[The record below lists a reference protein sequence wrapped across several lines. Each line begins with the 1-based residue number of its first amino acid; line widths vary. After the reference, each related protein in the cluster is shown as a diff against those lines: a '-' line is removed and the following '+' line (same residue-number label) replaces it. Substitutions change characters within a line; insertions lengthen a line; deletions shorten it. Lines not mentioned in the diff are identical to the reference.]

1 MLSIQMSVMSGTAA
15 AREAPP
21 RRRRSA
27 RRSAGDLGAGIAA
40 VLISVTIGVA
50 VQISL
55 PAAVALVVL
64 IVAATVVAREGW
76 MGIPL
81 VLVVALP
88 WTVIFGTVEPKLAE
102 TFTAGA
108 AVVALLV
115 VAKPRLDGS
124 TASRRLR
131 WGMVLFYVP
140 VLIGLARAPGS
151 AQFIEAAKYFVFPF
165 TVLAVTAATERPAV
179 ARLGRAA
186 LISGA
191 IAVLTNLLLG
201 AAGLNHSYY
210 QAGDIQGLG
219 GQHDLA
225 LLAGA
230 VTAAALS
237 MRPTVTWLGTSAIGT
252 VATVATGVRSTLPG
266 LFLAVLVRMFRQ
278 GVRLRNILLVCLL
291 VAAVAASGV
300 ADVVAARFAYQQRT
314 GQFSSFASLGS
325 GRGGIWTTAVQ
336 GWWTASP
343 ADWVIGTGL
352 RSVNSIERRATG
364 NTVVGQSDVI
374 QAGVE
379 LGLLGL
385 AGLILIWWTLIARAR
400 SKLPLLVLLPFSL
413 FNGALEYGAPLVVTL
428 LLTLTA
434 EPARPSSAA
443 QTRPLPASAAR
454 DPESVTA

>member
-1 MLSIQMSVMSGTAA
+1 MSVMSGTAA
-15 AREAPP
+15 GGEAPP
-21 RRRRSA
+21 RRRWSA
-27 RRSAGDLGAGIAA
+27 RHFAGDLTAGIAS
-40 VLISVTIGVA
+40 VVFSVTIGAATHV
-50 VQISL
+50 SL
-55 PAAVALVVL
+55 PAAVGLVAV
-64 IVAATVVAREGW
+64 IVAATAVAREGW

-88 WTVIFGTVEPKLAE
+88 WTVVFGTVEPKLAE

-115 VAKPRLDGS
+115 VAAPRFDGS

-131 WGMVLFYVP
+131 WGMVLFYAP
-140 VLIGLARAPGS
+140 VLISLARAPGS

-165 TVLAVTAATERPAV
+165 TVFAVTAATNRPAV
-179 ARLGRAA
+179 ARLGHAA

-191 IAVLTNLLLG
+191 IAVAANLLLG
-201 AAGLNHSYY
+201 AAGLNHTYY
-210 QAGDIQGLG
+210 RAGDIQGLG

-237 MRPTVTWLGTSAIGT
+237 MPTTVTWMGTSAIGT
-252 VATVATGVRSTLPG
+252 IATIATGVRSTLPG
-266 LFLAVLVRMFRQ
+266 LFLAVLVKMFGH
-278 GVRLRNILLVCLL
+278 GVRLRNILLVCVL
-291 VAAVAASGV
+291 VGAVAASGV
-300 ADVVAARFAYQQRT
+300 ADVFAARFAYQERT

-325 GRGGIWTTAVQ
+325 GRGGIWTTAVH

-343 ADWVIGTGL
+343 VDWVIGTGL

-379 LGLLGL
+379 LGLVGL

-428 LLTLTA
+428 LLTLAT
-434 EPARPSSAA
+434 ESARPSTAEE
-443 QTRPLPASAAR
+443 TELPSTSPAR
-454 DPESVTA
+454 DPESVAAA

>member
-1 MLSIQMSVMSGTAA
+1 MSVMSGTAA
-15 AREAPP
+15 GREAPP
-21 RRRRSA
+21 RRRGPA
-27 RRSAGDLGAGIAA
+27 RHFAGDLAAGIAS
-40 VLISVTIGVA
+40 VLVSVTIGA
-50 VQISL
+50 AAHISL
-55 PAAVALVVL
+55 PAAVGLVAV
-64 IVAATVVAREGW
+64 IVAATAVARGGW
-76 MGIPL
+76 MGIPM

-88 WTVIFGTVEPKLAE
+88 WTVVFGTVEPKLAE
-102 TFTAGA
+102 TFMAGA

-115 VAKPRLDGS
+115 VAAPRFDRS

-131 WGMVLFYVP
+131 WGMVLFYAP

-165 TVLAVTAATERPAV
+165 TVLAVTAATNRPAV
-179 ARLGRAA
+179 ARLGHAA

-191 IAVLTNLLLG
+191 IAVATNLLLG
-201 AAGLNHSYY
+201 TAGLNHSYY
-210 QAGDIQGLG
+210 KAGDIQGLG

-237 MRPTVTWLGTSAIGT
+237 MPTTITWMGTSAIGT
-252 VATVATGVRSTLPG
+252 IATIATGVRSTLPG
-266 LFLAVLVRMFRQ
+266 LFLALLVKMFGHGVRM
-278 GVRLRNILLVCLL
+278 RNILLVCLL
-291 VAAVAASGV
+291 VGAVAASGV
-300 ADVVAARFAYQQRT
+300 ADVFAARFAYQERT

-325 GRGGIWTTAVQ
+325 GRGGIWTTAVH

-343 ADWVIGTGL
+343 VDWVIGTGL

-364 NTVVGQSDVI
+364 NTVVGQSDAI

-379 LGLLGL
+379 LGLVGL

-434 EPARPSSAA
+434 EPARRSSAEA
-443 QTRPLPASAAR
+443 TRPVPPSPAR
-454 DPESVTA
+454 DPDSVAA

>member
-1 MLSIQMSVMSGTAA
+1 MSVMSGTAA
-15 AREAPP
+15 GREAPS
-21 RRRRSA
+21 RRRWSA
-27 RRSAGDLGAGIAA
+27 QRSAGDLNAGVASMLVSIAIGAA
-40 VLISVTIGVA
+40 VH
-50 VQISL
+50 ISL
-55 PAAVALVVL
+55 PAAVALVAL
-64 IVAATVVAREGW
+64 IVAGTAVTRVGW

-81 VLVVALP
+81 LLVVALP
-88 WTVIFGTVEPKLAE
+88 WTVVFGTVEPKLAE

-115 VAKPRLDGS
+115 VAAPRLDCS
-124 TASRRLR
+124 IASRRLR
-131 WGMVLFYVP
+131 WGMVLFYAP

-151 AQFIEAAKYFVFPF
+151 AQFIEAAKYFIFPF
-165 TVLAVTAATERPAV
+165 TVLAVTEATNRPAL

-191 IAVLTNLLLG
+191 IAVVTNLLLG
-201 AAGLNHSYY
+201 VAGLNHSYY
-210 QAGDIQGLG
+210 KAGDIQGLG

-237 MRPTVTWLGTSAIGT
+237 MRTTVTWVGTSVIGT
-252 VATVATGVRSTLPG
+252 IATVATGVRSTLPG
-266 LFLAVLVRMFRQ
+266 LFLVVLVRMLGR
-278 GVRLRNILLVCLL
+278 GVRLRNILLVCVL
-291 VAAVAASGV
+291 VGAVAASGV
-300 ADVVAARFAYQQRT
+300 VDVFAARFAYQQRT

-325 GRGGIWTTAVQ
+325 GRGGIWTTAIH

-343 ADWVIGTGL
+343 VDWVIGTGL

-364 NTVVGQSDVI
+364 NTAVGQSDVI

-434 EPARPSSAA
+434 ESARPSSAEET
-443 QTRPLPASAAR
+443 QPLPTSPAR
-454 DPESVTA
+454 DPESVAA

>member
-1 MLSIQMSVMSGTAA
+1 MSVMSGTAA
-15 AREAPP
+15 GREAPP
-21 RRRRSA
+21 RRRWSA
-27 RRSAGDLGAGIAA
+27 RRFAGGLTAGIASA
-40 VLISVTIGVA
+40 LVSVTIGA
-50 VQISL
+50 AAHISL
-55 PAAVALVVL
+55 PAAVGLVAV
-64 IVAATVVAREGW
+64 IVAATAVARSGW
-76 MGIPL
+76 AGIPL
-81 VLVVALP
+81 VLVVVLP
-88 WTVIFGTVEPKLAE
+88 WTVVFGTVEPKLAE

-115 VAKPRLDGS
+115 VAAPRFDRS
-124 TASRRLR
+124 TVSRRLR
-131 WGMVLFYVP
+131 WGMVLFYAP

-165 TVLAVTAATERPAV
+165 TVLAVTAATNRPAM
-179 ARLGRAA
+179 ARLGHAA

-191 IAVLTNLLLG
+191 VAVATNLLLG
-201 AAGLNHSYY
+201 TAGLNHSYY
-210 QAGDIQGLG
+210 RAGDIQGLG

-230 VTAAALS
+230 VTAAGLS
-237 MRPTVTWLGTSAIGT
+237 MPTTVTWMGTSAIGT
-252 VATVATGVRSTLPG
+252 IATIATGVRSTLPG
-266 LFLAVLVRMFRQ
+266 LFLAVLVKMFGH
-278 GVRLRNILLVCLL
+278 GVRLRNILLVCVL
-291 VAAVAASGV
+291 VGAVAASGV
-300 ADVVAARFAYQQRT
+300 GDVFAARLAYQERT

-325 GRGGIWTTAVQ
+325 GRGGIWTTAVH

-343 ADWVIGTGL
+343 VDWVIGTGL

-364 NTVVGQSDVI
+364 NTVVGQSDAI

-379 LGLLGL
+379 LGLVGL

-434 EPARPSSAA
+434 EPARPSSAEEA
-443 QTRPLPASAAR
+443 QLSPAASAC
-454 DPESVTA
+454 DPESVAA